1 MTVVKEIVHQF
12 YLSDVEDPQLYAAQG
27 LHEWEIS
34 EQGKWVKENAL
45 ETPIW
50 NVSYDLSRFG
60 YVVRVRAT
68 FEPQKY
74 TYWKLKY
81 S

>member
-1 MTVVKEIVHQF
+1 MTVVKQIVHQF
-12 YLSDVEDPQLYAAQG
+12 YLADLEDPQLYAAQG

-34 EQGKWVKENAL
+34 EQGKWVKENAI
-45 ETPIW
+45 EIPTW
-50 NVSYDLSRFG
+50 NVSYDVSSFG

-68 FEPQKY
+68 FEPQNY